1 MTWTASILRSFDAQ
15 RALKMIPHK
24 RARAA
29 VAGIL
34 WLLPLGAQAQAE
46 QPAPVAP
53 AKEGAEA
60 QAAPAAGTIDT
71 LASFVDLR
79 NAIMRDIKD
88 VNKQFGA
95 SQSDAEKENLKLQL
109 DKLESDLRAVSENFE
124 NISAG
129 IDLTALRTKEDEAF
143 NFQRELF
150 ALLKPA
156 LDEMKE
162 MTSHVRQKS
171 DLKDRIAGFQESLPI
186 LEQAI
191 ANGERL
197 VSESKEKPV
206 TQALQKTVEKWRRQQ
221 TFLQSELQ
229 AAELQLQ
236 ELVSTE
242 VSLAEASQSYLKTF
256 FQQRGF
262 YLTIAL
268 MVVGGILLV
277 SRLTHRAML
286 RFVPGFRK
294 AHRSFRLRLVE
305 LIHRIITLFL
315 VLMGPMI
322 VFYVVE
328 DWVLFSLSILL
339 LLGVAWTLRQT
350 LPRYI
355 HQIQIFLNIGSVREG
370 ERLNMDG
377 LPWQVRQINVF
388 CTLVNPVAELTQ
400 RVPINELVDMKSRP
414 SRHDEPWFP
423 CKKGDWV
430 ILSDGARGKVIG
442 ISPELVQLVERG
454 GAQLTYQTSEFLA
467 KSPRNLATNFR
478 VKEIIGI
485 SYKLQAES
493 TGSIPQLLQDYI
505 QRRVEEEGLGDKLL
519 NLRVEFAQANNSSL
533 DLAVIADFKGEL
545 GDLYNRLRRAIQR
558 WCVDACT
565 EHGWEIPFP
574 QMTLHGAVGR
584 AD

>member
-1 MTWTASILRSFDAQ
+1 MTLI
-15 RALKMIPHK
+15 K

-34 WLLPLGAQAQAE
+34 WLLLPLGGLAQPE
-46 QPAPVAP
+46 QQAPVAP
-53 AKEGAEA
+53 AKQGAEA
-60 QAAPAAGTIDT
+60 QATPAANTIDT

-79 NAIMRDIKD
+79 TAIMRDIKD
-88 VNKQFGA
+88 VNQQIGA

-109 DKLESDLRAVSENFE
+109 DKLESDLRAVTDNFE

-129 IDLTALRTKEDEAF
+129 IDLTILGAKEEEAF

-171 DLKDRIAGFQESLPI
+171 DLKDRIIGYQESLPV

-206 TQALQKTVEKWRRQQ
+206 TQALQKTLEKWRRQQ

-268 MVVGGILLV
+268 LVVVGILLL

-322 VFYVVE
+322 AFYVVE

-400 RVPINELVDMKSRP
+400 RVPINELVDLKSRP

-430 ILSDGARGKVIG
+430 ILSDGVRGKVIG

-454 GAQLTYQTSEFLA
+454 GAQLTYQTGDFLA

-565 EHGWEIPFP
+565 EYGWEIPFP